1 MVDGG
6 AEGAAD
12 ERWPAGHPVWKLV
25 VDDDVYGWLLIDGDG
40 VISYY
45 NEGVAALLGRPHG
58 GAVGTSMFD
67 HVHPDDVAIALEA
80 MAELAGPE
88 NEMELVGL
96 PMVFRAI
103 HADGSVVPV
112 EVGAAAYLDIAGV
125 EAVRLRVRAYGRDET
140 LHDYLE
146 ALASGAAPRHLFQAA
161 VRLADATLTGGT
173 TAILHDWDG
182 KHYRTWVTDRL
193 PAGLLAAVED
203 ADGDGLPWLQCRD
216 GEPHIV
222 AVADLDGPLA
232 SAAADAGYQS
242 VWAEPLTIGDDEQP
256 SAALVIFRPWS
267 QPPLVGHMAAARRLR
282 STIALAFL
290 AQRARDRMVL
300 AASSDSLTGLANRS
314 KAFALLESGVA
325 EGPTAVLYVDLD
337 GFKAVNDSRGHG
349 AGDVVLE
356 EVARALA
363 AAAAPATAARIGG
376 DEFLVIVADAPPL
389 PDLAEMADDL
399 LAALCRSV
407 PVDGGTLEVR
417 ATIGVA
423 RYPEHGTTPDD
434 LVEAA
439 DRALYRAKR
448 AGGAGWAIAYGD
460 GS

>member
-6 AEGAAD
+6 AEGEAAD
-12 ERWPAGHPVWKLV
+12 RWPAGHPVWKLI
-25 VDDDVYGWLLIDGDG
+25 VDDDVYGWLLVDGDG
-40 VISYY
+40 VVRYY
-45 NEGVAALLGRPHG
+45 NDGVAALLGRPHG
-58 GAVGTSMFD
+58 GAVGTSLFD

-80 MAELAGPE
+80 LAELAGPE
-88 NEMELVGL
+88 SEMELVGL
-96 PMVFRAI
+96 PMVFRAL

-112 EVGAAAYLDIAGV
+112 EVGASAYLDIDGI
-125 EAVRLRVRAYGRDET
+125 EAVRLRVRPYGRDEA

-146 ALASGAAPRHLFQAA
+146 ALASGASPRLLFQAA

-182 KHYRTWVTDRL
+182 KHYRTWITDRL
-193 PAGLLAAVED
+193 PPALLAAAQD
-203 ADGDGLPWLQCRD
+203 AGGDGLPWLRCRD

-222 AVADLDGPLA
+222 AASELEDPLA
-232 SAAADAGYQS
+232 SAAVAAGFQS
-242 VWAEPLTIGDDEQP
+242 VWAEPLTIGDDERP
-256 SAALVIFRPWS
+256 SVALVIFRPWS

-290 AQRARDRMVL
+290 AQRARDRLLL

-314 KAFALLESGVA
+314 SAFDLLETSVA
-325 EGPTAVLYVDLD
+325 DGPTAVLYVDLD

-349 AGDVVLE
+349 AGDAVLG

-389 PDLAEMADDL
+389 AALAEMADDL
-399 LAALCRSV
+399 LAALCRAV
-407 PVDGGTLEVR
+407 PVDGGALEVR

-423 RYPEHGTTPDD
+423 RYPEHGATADD

-460 GS
+460 GG

>member
-6 AEGAAD
+6 AEDGAGG
-12 ERWPAGHPVWKLV
+12 RWPVGHPVWKLV
-25 VDDDVYGWLLIDGDG
+25 VDDDVYGWLLIDGEG
-40 VISYY
+40 IVRYY
-45 NEGVAALLGRPHG
+45 NDGIAALLGRPHG
-58 GAVGTSMFD
+58 GAVGTSLFD

-88 NEMELVGL
+88 NEMALVGL
-96 PMVFRAI
+96 PMVFRAL
-103 HADGSVVPV
+103 HADGSEVPV
-112 EVGAAAYLDIAGV
+112 EVGAAAYLEIPGI
-125 EAVRLRVRAYGRDET
+125 EAVRLRVRPYGRDEA

-146 ALASGAAPRHLFQAA
+146 ALASGAVPQLLFQAA

-182 KHYRTWVTDRL
+182 KQYRTWVTDRL
-193 PAGLLAAVED
+193 PATLVAAAQD
-203 ADGDGLPWLQCRD
+203 ADGEGLPWLRCRD

-222 AVADLDGPLA
+222 AAADLEDPLA
-232 SAAADAGYQS
+232 AAAVAAGFQS
-242 VWAEPLTIGDDEQP
+242 AWAEPLTIAGEEHP

-282 STIALAFL
+282 STLALAFL
-290 AQRARDRMVL
+290 AQRARDRMLV
-300 AASSDSLTGLANRS
+300 AATSDSLTGLANRS
-314 KAFALLESGVA
+314 SAFDLLEAALGT
-325 EGPTAVLYVDLD
+325 GPTAVLYVDLD

-349 AGDVVLE
+349 AGDAVLE
-356 EVARALA
+356 EVAKALA
-363 AAAAPATAARIGG
+363 EAAAPATAARIGG

-389 PDLAEMADDL
+389 AELAEMADDL
-399 LAALCRSV
+399 LAALCRAL
-407 PVDGGTLEVR
+407 PIDGGVLEVR

-423 RYPEHGTTPDD
+423 RYPEHGDTPDD

-460 GS
+460 GG